1 MNVINGLSA
10 PQGPLAAVQ
19 VAPASCCLAGAQ
31 ARALLKALAD
41 PIRLQLVEALA
52 GGERCVC
59 ELTDQLGVAQSKLS
73 FHLKVL
79 KDAGLLA
86 ARQQG
91 RWSYYALRPEAI
103 AELQRWLDQ
112 LLSCAVRGGD

>member
-1 MNVINGLSA
+1 MNVIAGLT
-10 PQGPLAAVQ
+10 PP
-19 VAPASCCLAGAQ
+19 VATRPEPCCLAGDQ

-41 PIRLQLVEALA
+41 PIRLQLVEALS

-59 ELTDQLGVAQSKLS
+59 ELTDQLQLAQPRLS

-79 KDAGLLA
+79 KDAGLLE

-91 RWSYYALRPEAI
+91 RWTYYSLQPTAIAALR
-103 AELQRWLDQ
+103 LWLDQ
-112 LLSCAVRGGD
+112 LLSCCGAPGPGRA